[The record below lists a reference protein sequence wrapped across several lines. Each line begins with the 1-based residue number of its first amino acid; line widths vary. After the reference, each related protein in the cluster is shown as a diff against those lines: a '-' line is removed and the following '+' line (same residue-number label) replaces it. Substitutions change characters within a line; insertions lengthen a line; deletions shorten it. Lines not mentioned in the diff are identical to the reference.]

1 MIDHQYT
8 DELQNAL
15 IAQYYSGKDIE
26 YLIKEIEN
34 DYKQSLKRKRWLLI
48 FQFVFFFVGAFME
61 YIIERWLEPSFIQY
75 LGFVLAAIIMFA
87 PILLFYFCGFED
99 EAKRLKDYYY
109 IATKT
114 KHELTSIKL
123 ELKKTKERIE

>member
-1 MIDHQYT
+1 MVDHQYT

-87 PILLFYFCGFED
+87 PILLLNFCGFEN
-99 EAKRLKDYYY
+99 ESKRLKDYYY

-114 KHELTSIKL
+114 KRELTSIESEL
-123 ELKKTKERIE
+123 EKTRERIE